1 MRCIRGAT
9 RAASRARTTF
19 YTGDCFPAWRNNLF
33 VGGLQYGRLPHTG
46 QMHRVVFNE
55 KWQEV
60 RREALFVDL
69 RQRIRDVDQGPDDLL
84 YVLTDERDGALLKLQ
99 PAK

>member
-1 MRCIRGAT
+1 VRCIRGAT

-46 QMHRVVFNE
+46 HMHRVVFNE

-69 RQRIRDVDQGPDDLL
+69 RNASATLIRAP
-84 YVLTDERDGALLKLQ
+84 TTCSTC
-99 PAK
+99 